1 MAMKKKFLGLAL
13 ATMVALPASS
23 AYAAPNVIM
32 GENDTQTHSVTVSGA
47 VRKSD
52 GSLPAGRIEV
62 ELPTAMAFT
71 VHENSSLTSPM
82 YNVKNTGSVK
92 VQVEVA
98 NFQQTAGNI
107 NVKKKTEVVGHESS
121 LDRSNIYLELN
132 GNVDGTSKSIDLG
145 DLAAASNKKIL
156 TVEPGTDGVI
166 NLTGAAGTDTTSG
179 ASTVEQ
185 NGATGEFSLI
195 FKIQKD
201 K

>member
-107 NVKKKTEVVGHESS
+107 NVKKKTEVVNHESS

-145 DLAAASNKKIL
+145 DLAATSNKKIL